1 MNKIRPGTMGA
12 GINIA
17 FKVDSSN
24 GVGSLFR
31 IENLSPFPIWMAQD
45 GILANPSRNDSHFK
59 GPFMNTNFD
68 NSMTSKSVAQQSPS
82 EEESRNSQINGDMIH
97 SMECVSF
104 GLDVPF
110 RQGKYIG
117 RKAIPLSELLRL
129 RCSLCPLSSRDGIES
144 TKVVGLT
151 EVGAFIRLSPS
162 KLHDSLPSDI
172 LKKLLDIKV
181 IGLVCTDGPTRVL
194 RFR

>member
-1 MNKIRPGTMGA
+1 MGA

-17 FKVDSSN
+17 FKEDSPN

-31 IENLSPFPIWMAQD
+31 IENLSPFPIWVAQD
-45 GILANPSRNDSHFK
+45 GILANPSRNDSHFEET
-59 GPFMNTNFD
+59 FMNTNFND
-68 NSMTSKSVAQQSPS
+68 PMTSTSGMQQFLSGKGS
-82 EEESRNSQINGDMIH
+82 NNSKINGDLIH

-110 RQGKYIG
+110 QQGKYIG
-117 RKAIPLSELLRL
+117 RKAIPLCELLRL

-144 TKVVGLT
+144 TKVIGLT

-162 KLHDSLPSDI
+162 KLNDSLPSDMI
-172 LKKLLDIKV
+172 KKLLGIKV
-181 IGLVCTDGPTRVL
+181 IGLICTDGPTRVL